1 MPFGFFIAAKE
12 EKSMKNEELNTKVY
26 EKVFA
31 EQEKFREWMLS
42 QPPEEILHHAYE
54 YVLRE
59 DILLSLEYNDLT
71 DDEERALLKSEDI
84 LSDVFKDWEKK
95 ETEHMVDIWETVK
108 NRANILQE
116 RQKKDKEMER

>member
-1 MPFGFFIAAKE
+1 
-12 EKSMKNEELNTKVY
+12 MKKHLQSRRNLGSGCYHNPRK
-26 EKVFA
+26 
-31 EQEKFREWMLS
+31 
-42 QPPEEILHHAYE
+42 EILHHAYE

-71 DDEERALLKSEDI
+71 DDEARALLKSEDI

-108 NRANILQE
+108 NRANILKE

>member
-1 MPFGFFIAAKE
+1 
-12 EKSMKNEELNTKVY
+12 MKNEELNTKVY

-108 NRANILQE
+108 NRANIL
-116 RQKKDKEMER
+116 

>member
-1 MPFGFFIAAKE
+1 
-12 EKSMKNEELNTKVY
+12 MKNEEINTKVY

-31 EQEKFREWMLS
+31 EQEKFRKWLLS

-54 YVLRE
+54 YTLRE

-71 DDEERALLKSEDI
+71 DVEAKALLKSEDI
-84 LSDVFKDWEKK
+84 LSDVLKDFEKK
-95 ETEHMVDIWETVK
+95 ETGHMEGVWETVK
-108 NRANILQE
+108 SRANILKE